1 MIGHQPTKRRGGS
14 PPNTTVR
21 SLVKEDDLTALT
33 EQLNGLLDRYK
44 SLYDVA
50 TKYINGNPKLFK
62 VLDNVEKAIE
72 ALCVRITSYEIK
84 IEE

>member
-1 MIGHQPTKRRGGS
+1 MRGLQPTKRGEGS

-21 SLVKEDDLTALT
+21 SLVKEENLTALT

-44 SLYDVA
+44 ALYDVA
-50 TKYINGNPKLFK
+50 TKYVIDYHKLTK

-72 ALCVRITSYEIK
+72 ALCVRIASYEIK
-84 IEE
+84 IDE